1 MLVYGRGVKW
11 FVAAQSLS
19 LVVAGAS
26 GAPPPLGP
34 LPRVEPRQP
43 TAASGRMPEMS
54 AADFGGLGSSEMY
67 NFAIIDYLALIAFF
81 ATIAFCGVQA
91 MFAPRRTF
99 CAQKSE

>member
-1 MLVYGRGVKW
+1 
-11 FVAAQSLS
+11 
-19 LVVAGAS
+19 
-26 GAPPPLGP
+26 
-34 LPRVEPRQP
+34 
-43 TAASGRMPEMS
+43 MPEMS